1 MENLGRENTKVL
13 GLIESK
19 FPLQTVLIA
28 SPSSHCKV
36 NLAHHNMKL
45 AWVADGGD
53 GLQVWRI
60 NVNVLNKQSWIAHK
74 G

>member
-1 MENLGRENTKVL
+1 MENLGRENKKVL
-13 GLIESK
+13 ALIESK

-28 SPSSHCKV
+28 SPSSHFKV
-36 NLAHHNMKL
+36 TLTHHNMTF
-45 AWVADGGD
+45 AWVADGRD

-60 NVNVLNKQSWIAHK
+60 DANVLNKHSWVTHK